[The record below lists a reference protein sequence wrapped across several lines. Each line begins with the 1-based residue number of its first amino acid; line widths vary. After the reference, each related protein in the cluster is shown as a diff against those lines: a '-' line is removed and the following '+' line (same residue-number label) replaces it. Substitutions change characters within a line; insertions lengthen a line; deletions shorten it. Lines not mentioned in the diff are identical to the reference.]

1 MGVDKLWLDVHGRP
15 LIAWT
20 LSALAAASRFD
31 CVCLVAPT
39 ERWDALQEHAHA
51 AGIGDVRLVEGGEH
65 RQDSVRAGLA
75 AVPGAEHVLVHD
87 AARPLCPP
95 DVFHRVLDGAREH
108 GAVTAAVPV
117 VDSIKRV
124 TAAGVVTETIDRAE
138 LVAVQTP
145 QGFRAEVLAAAHLRA
160 HADGVRADDDCAL
173 VERMGVAVHV
183 VMGDPVNL
191 KVTRPADLDQ
201 VRTIIEAGGE

>member
-1 MGVDKLWLDVHGRP
+1 MGADKLWLEAGGRP

-20 LSALAAASRFD
+20 LQALSAAACFD
-31 CVCLVAPT
+31 AVCVVAPS
-39 ERWDALQEHAHA
+39 ERWEALEAHA
-51 AGIGDVRLVEGGEH
+51 ATAGIADLRLVEGGEH
-65 RQDSVRAGLA
+65 RQDSVRAGLT
-75 AVPGAEHVLVHD
+75 AVPAAEYVLVHD

-124 TAAGVVTETIDRAE
+124 GGDNVVLQTLDRTE

-145 QGFRAEVLAAAHLRA
+145 QGFRTELLAAAHRRA
-160 HADGVRADDDCAL
+160 LADDLRADDDCAL
-173 VERMGVAVHV
+173 LERMGVEVRV
-183 VMGDPVNL
+183 VLGDPANL
-191 KVTRPADLDQ
+191 KVTRPVDLDA
-201 VRTIIEAGGE
+201 VRAAVEVAE

>member
-1 MGVDKLWLDVHGRP
+1 MGADKLWLDVAGRP
-15 LIAWT
+15 LVAWT
-20 LSALAAASRFD
+20 LQAVAAAAIFD
-31 CVCLVAPT
+31 TVCVVAPT
-39 ERWDALQEHAHA
+39 EHWESLQEHADA
-51 AGIGDVRLVEGGEH
+51 AGIHDLRLVEGGDH

-95 DVFHRVLDGAREH
+95 DVFHRVLDGARQH

-124 TAAGVVTETIDRAE
+124 GEGGRVLATVDRSD

-145 QGFRAEVLAAAHLRA
+145 QGFRAEVLAAAHRRA
-160 HADGVRADDDCAL
+160 LADGFRADDDCAL
-173 VERMGVAVHV
+173 VERIGVAVHV
-183 VMGDPVNL
+183 VPGDPANL
-191 KVTRPADLDQ
+191 KVTRPADLDA
-201 VRTIIEAGGE
+201 VRAAIGGPA